1 MSDYNT
7 TGVYFETEP
16 STFLRERRGTY
27 FMINAISK
35 RVRQLQLGEKAQV
48 PVPQAQE
55 FNRDTVKLAT
65 NEFLADTLK
74 IEQKPHL
81 DRFARHLPTA
91 IVASD

>member
-1 MSDYNT
+1 MSDHNT
-7 TGVYFETEP
+7 TGDYFETEP
-16 STFLRERRGTY
+16 SDFLRERRGTY

-48 PVPQAQE
+48 PVPQE

-81 DRFARHLPTA
+81 DRFAQHLPTEVVSA
-91 IVASD
+91 D